1 MKKLVICEKFN
12 AAQRIAS
19 ILSGGK
25 FEKSSYERVPIF
37 SFKRNN
43 DEYYVIGLKGHIV
56 SLDYEKKY
64 NQWLR
69 VKPKELVQAKP
80 IKKIDSKS
88 MANAL
93 KKFGKDAD
101 EIIVATDYDREGEL
115 IGLEA
120 VAIILG
126 SLNEDDNLNIENIDK
141 NMGKD
146 IGKAEKTKKT
156 KKEKKNPEI
165 RRARFSALTKE
176 EVTKAFKELTSV
188 DKNLALSAEARQVID
203 LAWGAVLTRFISLAS
218 QQTGKDFLSVGRVQ
232 SPTLALI
239 VNRELEIQS
248 FKPTPYWEVHAE
260 LEKDI
265 KFPARH
271 ATEKFLKIE
280 DAKKAHENAKK
291 ADKGIVT
298 DSKISMKHEKPPSP
312 FNTTMFLAAAGS
324 IGLSPAQAMNIAEEL
339 YTNGYISYP
348 RTDNTVYPPSEDL
361 KGILNKLLSTE
372 FANDVKEIL
381 SKGELHPTAGKKST
395 TDHPP
400 IHPTDAA
407 DRKKL
412 SEAEWKVY
420 ELIVRRFLATLGEDM
435 VSEVISLKFD
445 LNGEPFV
452 SRGLRIVDK
461 GWRKYYPYGYIKE
474 TELPKLKVND
484 IAKVLSV
491 ELVSKMTQ
499 PPKRYSQGGLIQEME
514 RLGLGTKSTRHE
526 IIQKL
531 YARNYIQGVPPQ
543 PTKPGIAVTQALEKH
558 AEKITKPDMTSMLEK
573 EMDKIAEGE
582 KDFESTIDE
591 SKEMLKQIVEIM
603 DANRTAIGKAIKD
616 ALKSQNVIGKCP
628 DCNGN
633 LGILRSQKGKR
644 FVGCSNFPKCKR
656 SYPLPQNGKVV
667 YSGETCSECGSP
679 KVKLITKGKRP
690 WLMCLNLTC
699 PSKAKG
705 RMNANEPL
713 NQNNKVDEKSIEET
727 DPSQIVDE

>member
-1 MKKLVICEKFN
+1 
-12 AAQRIAS
+12 
-19 ILSGGK
+19 
-25 FEKSSYERVPIF
+25 
-37 SFKRNN
+37 
-43 DEYYVIGLKGHIV
+43 
-56 SLDYEKKY
+56 
-64 NQWLR
+64 
-69 VKPKELVQAKP
+69 
-80 IKKIDSKS
+80 
-88 MANAL
+88 
-93 KKFGKDAD
+93 
-101 EIIVATDYDREGEL
+101 
-115 IGLEA
+115 
-120 VAIILG
+120 
-126 SLNEDDNLNIENIDK
+126 
-141 NMGKD
+141 
-146 IGKAEKTKKT
+146 
-156 KKEKKNPEI
+156 
-165 RRARFSALTKE
+165 TKE
-176 EVTKAFKELTSV
+176 EVTKAFKNLTNV
-188 DKNLALSAEARQVID
+188 DKNLAHSAEARQVID

-248 FKPTPYWEVHAE
+248 FKPTPYWEVVAE
-260 LEKDI
+260 LEKGI

-280 DAKKAHENAKK
+280 DAKKALENAKK

-298 DSKISMKHEKPPSP
+298 DSKISTKHEKPPSP
-312 FNTTMFLAAAGS
+312 FNTTMFLAAAGT

-381 SKGELHPTAGKKST
+381 AKGPLHPTSGKKST

-412 SEAEWKVY
+412 SENEWKVY

-452 SRGLRIVDK
+452 SRGLRIIDK

-474 TELPKLKVND
+474 TELPKLKVGEN
-484 IAKVLSV
+484 AKVISV

-558 AEKITKPDMTSMLEK
+558 AEKITKPDMTAMLEK
-573 EMDKIAEGE
+573 DMDKIAEGE
-582 KDFESTIDE
+582 KDLESTVEE
-591 SKEMLKQIVEIM
+591 SKEMLMQIVEVM
-603 DANRTAIGKAIKD
+603 EANRAAIGKVIKD

-656 SYPLPQNGKVV
+656 SYPLPQNGKII
-667 YSGETCSECGSP
+667 YTGENCSDCGAP
-679 KVKLITKGKRP
+679 QIKLITKGKRP
-690 WLMCLNLTC
+690 WLMCLNMTC
-699 PSKAKG
+699 PSKNKASINAK
-705 RMNANEPL
+705 NKSE
-713 NQNNKVDEKSIEET
+713 NNKTVEKNMEEIESKESSSAVFDE
-727 DPSQIVDE
+727 